1 MKQVKKKSQRK
12 LESLQ
17 KNEVK
22 SFNQK
27 VIKVIEIGEILIEA
41 KKEKLNPY
49 KILEQKIGWDKI
61 LLEIEDAKKISK
73 ATKF

>member
-27 VIKVIEIGEILIEA
+27 VIKFIEIGEILIEA